1 MKRIDANNLVPAKLH
16 LKNNLDLEF
25 REPGSMILLG
35 IVIGAFSVYGIAASS
50 LMAVDIIVKIF
61 G

>member
-1 MKRIDANNLVPAKLH
+1 MKRIDADYLVPAKLH
-16 LKNNLDLEF
+16 LNNLDLEF

-35 IVIGAFSVYGIAASS
+35 IVIGAFSVYGIAATS
-50 LMAVDIIVKIF
+50 LMAVDIFSKIF